1 MYERR
6 QHGWKK
12 WALVCCAAAAAAFLY
27 FAPAGLRAAPGDDPS
42 VTDVTVH
49 VTEAGT
55 GKPIFQARLTL
66 RFRDPDSHF
75 GKVISYSAKTNMHGQ
90 YKFSFIPM
98 EMVVLDVTAPKH
110 QTFGKKFQITKE
122 HQVLE
127 VKLKKPQPLR

>member
-1 MYERR
+1 MHNRR
-6 QHGWKK
+6 QSGWKN
-12 WALVCCAAAAAAFLY
+12 LELIFCAAATLLY
-27 FAPAGLRAAPGDDPS
+27 FAPGGLRAAPSDHPS
-42 VTDVTVH
+42 LTDVTVS

-66 RFRDPDSHF
+66 RFRDPDSHW
-75 GKVISYSAKTNMHGQ
+75 GKVISYSAKTDMHGK

-98 EMVVLDVTAPKH
+98 ETVVLDVTAPKH
-110 QTFGKKFQITKE
+110 QTFGKKFQITQE